1 MNADREDV
9 GVLLRHGLDL
19 SFGANENNFE
29 CTIHKNDHCCEA
41 GYYLYMDGTEYG
53 GIIDAVK
60 SDTATGDI
68 TYSGRT
74 WHGMLESKILE
85 PDAGQDYLVL
95 SGEANAVIG
104 TLLQRIGLDDLFSAC
119 ASDSSISISSYQMN
133 RYIGAYSGIVKMLKS
148 ANAKLKFTFADGK
161 VVLSAAPV
169 VDYTQEGLY
178 ADTIDFVAK
187 KTKGKVNHLICLGK
201 GELAER
207 TVVHLYADADG
218 NISQTKTFSGVDEFT
233 EIYDYSSVETVEE
246 LIKSGTDKLKELRQQ
261 DSLSVSFNNT
271 ANEFDIGDIV
281 GAYDNATGVS
291 VAVAITQ
298 KIVTISNGRTS
309 VSYSTDKE
317 NTTYSSGASSGET
330 GQQGDMSDFLSQ
342 AYPVGA
348 IYISAVSTSPAELFG
363 GTWKQLEGRFLLGCS
378 PDYACGSTGGAAEV
392 TLTQDQI
399 PSHKHSFQ
407 RAPYL
412 TREMSGSGVVYA
424 EQSTTAGKFV
434 DATTSKVGGG
444 KAHDNMPPYLA
455 MYMWQRTA

>member
-1 MNADREDV
+1 MNAKQEDV
-9 GVLLRHGLDL
+9 GVLLRYDLDL
-19 SFGANENNFE
+19 SFGSNENNFE
-29 CTIHKNDHCCEA
+29 CVVNKAEHCCEA

-60 SDTATGDI
+60 SDTATGDV

-74 WHGMLESKILE
+74 WHGMLESKILA
-85 PDAGQDYLVL
+85 PDTGQDYLVL
-95 SGEANAVIG
+95 NGEANTVLASLI
-104 TLLQRIGLDDLFSAC
+104 QRVGLGSLFA
-119 ASDSSISISSYQMN
+119 ASTAASGVTIKAYQMN
-133 RYIGAYSGIVKMLKS
+133 RYIGAYSGIRKMLKE
-148 ANAKLKFTFADGK
+148 ANAKLCCTFTGGK
-161 VVLSAAPV
+161 AVLSAAPV
-169 VDYTQEGLY
+169 VDYTDGLD
-178 ADTIDFVAK
+178 ADIIDFSAK
-187 KTKGKVNHLICLGK
+187 RVKGKVNHLICLGQ

-218 NISQTKTFSGVDEFT
+218 NISQTKTFSGVDEYT

-246 LIKSGTDKLKELRQQ
+246 LIKSGTDRLKELRQQ

-271 ANEFDIGDIV
+271 VNEFDIGDIV

-309 VSYSTDKE
+309 VSYSTGKE

-348 IYISAVSTSPAELFG
+348 IYISAASTSPATLFG

-378 PDYACGSTGGAAEV
+378 PDYACGSTGGAATV
-392 TLTQDQI
+392 TLTNDQI

-434 DATTSKVGGG
+434 DATTSQVGGG

-455 MYMWQRTA
+455 VYMWQRTA